1 MTHDPPRPYPRRVSS
16 VAPDRRPTPP
26 PARQIRLLG
35 LAPAAGV
42 VFALL
47 ALGSA
52 VSVFRGVAQ
61 LASGVRAV
69 DEPVWVAVVLVLLG
83 AAAAVVF
90 ALVAHRLLVRVPR
103 TLRGWQDALAERS
116 RALRGE

>member
-1 MTHDPPRPYPRRVSS
+1 MST
-16 VAPDRRPTPP
+16 VAPDRRPTQP
-26 PARQIRLLG
+26 PARQIRLLAN

-90 ALVAHRLLVRVPR
+90 ALVAHRLLVRCPARCAAGR
-103 TLRGWQDALAERS
+103 TRSPNVRGPCGGS
-116 RALRGE
+116 N